1 MGGVIA
7 SAGRFYSIAAEKSDL
22 PSYFAAT
29 KSLVADATLALA
41 GMALL
46 LMFGMYWYGCTHW
59 LTFTIAALVFAA
71 SSGNSAL
78 LNSIQNAAR
87 LRALVASHSCL
98 DPWLKLVFA
107 IGFMLWLGNT
117 STAVVSGYAVSSI
130 LLSGSQWYFLGRAIL
145 PSRNPALLATNVWR
159 QPMRIYAWPFSVW
172 GVFTWLQQASD
183 RWALQHFVGESGV
196 GMYTVV
202 FQLGFV
208 PIGLITTMAI
218 TLIGPILY
226 QRVGGTQDTIR
237 NNSGHRLAWVM
248 TGLSLAATGLAFFV
262 ALLLHKWLFKLFVA
276 ENYSTASYL
285 LPWVILAGG
294 LFSAG
299 QILALKLMSEMR
311 PESMTVVKVTT
322 AIGGVG
328 LNIWCASY
336 FGIAGVVA
344 SLVIFSFVYCI
355 WMAWLAR
362 HSAVLD
368 VLRVQSPHLD

>member
-1 MGGVIA
+1 M
-7 SAGRFYSIAAEKSDL
+7 
-22 PSYFAAT
+22 
-29 KSLVADATLALA
+29 
-41 GMALL
+41 
-46 LMFGMYWYGCTHW
+46 
-59 LTFTIAALVFAA
+59 
-71 SSGNSAL
+71 
-78 LNSIQNAAR
+78 
-87 LRALVASHSCL
+87 
-98 DPWLKLVFA
+98 
-107 IGFMLWLGNT
+107 
-117 STAVVSGYAVSSI
+117 
-130 LLSGSQWYFLGRAIL
+130 
-145 PSRNPALLATNVWR
+145 
-159 QPMRIYAWPFSVW
+159 
-172 GVFTWLQQASD
+172 TW
-183 RWALQHFVGESGV
+183 
-196 GMYTVV
+196 
-202 FQLGFV
+202 
-208 PIGLITTMAI
+208 
-218 TLIGPILY
+218 
-226 QRVGGTQDTIR
+226 
-237 NNSGHRLAWVM
+237 
-248 TGLSLAATGLAFFV
+248 LSLAATGLAFFV

-368 VLRVQSPHLD
+368 ALQVESPHLD